1 MRGACRGQP
10 GERNGFWR
18 PTRGPGTSTR
28 PQRTAARHASPE
40 GTAQTQDSALG
51 RSGFHLAQDF
61 PRRPVKHMADE
72 KRFEVMHEQRSEFA
86 ETVRV
91 LRDNETG
98 VCYLQTW
105 PGASGGVTLWVDRTV
120 GRSRHDHLGCLVQND
135 APGKRV
141 ISRAP
146 AGEHGEPIM
155 AGIWLPR

>member
-1 MRGACRGQP
+1 MGNRESATDFGAPPGGQGLP
-10 GERNGFWR
+10 LGRSVR
-18 PTRGPGTSTR
+18 PRATPV
-28 PQRTAARHASPE
+28 QK

-51 RSGFHLAQDF
+51 RPGFHLAQDF
-61 PRRPVKHMADE
+61 PRRPVKHMANE

-105 PGASGGVTLWVDRTV
+105 PGASGGVTPLVDRTV

-155 AGIWLPR
+155 AGIWVPR